1 MSLVSVL
8 LGRGKVR
15 SEGFGE
21 TTEFGF
27 SLVGEAEL
35 ESVLRNGL
43 VKDFETSVVSKN
55 IESSS
60 VRLPKESKP
69 RSDEGSV
76 GPVTTLLLTD
86 GREEDRFGSFGGLEI
101 FDICVFILLLD

>member
-1 MSLVSVL
+1 MI
-8 LGRGKVR
+8 
-15 SEGFGE
+15 
-21 TTEFGF
+21 
-27 SLVGEAEL
+27 
-35 ESVLRNGL
+35 ESRNLHQYLRIDDEMRLSTHL

-86 GREEDRFGSFGGLEI
+86 GREEDRFGSFGCLEI

>member
-1 MSLVSVL
+1 MI
-8 LGRGKVR
+8 
-15 SEGFGE
+15 
-21 TTEFGF
+21 
-27 SLVGEAEL
+27 
-35 ESVLRNGL
+35 ESRNLHQYLRIDDEMRLSTHL

-60 VRLPKESKP
+60 VCLPKESKP

-86 GREEDRFGSFGGLEI
+86 GREEDRFGSFGCLEI